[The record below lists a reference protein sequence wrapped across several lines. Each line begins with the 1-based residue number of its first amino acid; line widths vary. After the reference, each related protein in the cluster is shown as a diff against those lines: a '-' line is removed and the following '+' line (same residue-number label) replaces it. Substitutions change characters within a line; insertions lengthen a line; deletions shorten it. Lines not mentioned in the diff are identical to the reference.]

1 MPALGAD
8 MDAGT
13 VVEWLVGPG
22 DPVHR
27 GDVVAVVDTEKSM
40 IDVECFDT
48 GVVQQLLVP
57 VGQKVPVGTP
67 LALIGAEGATSAPP
81 PPRPRSDHRRGKRRR
96 SWPGTRPRRSPASR
110 PPGRPGPRQVHGSG
124 PAGAITRSD
133 VERTLAARGGHRLRC
148 RPTPASSPR
157 PAASISPRSSP
168 PGPTA
173 WCVPPTCPP
182 PPPRPPRSTAWAARP
197 RPR

>member
-13 VVEWLVGPG
+13 VVEWLVAPG

-67 LALIGAEGATSAPP
+67 LALIGADGLAAAPPAATPTPP
-81 PPRPRSDHRRGKRRR
+81 PPVTAAAFVDGHANSPLTRKR
-96 SWPGTRPRRSPASR
+96 
-110 PPGRPGPRQVHGSG
+110 
-124 PAGAITRSD
+124 
-133 VERTLAARGGHRLRC
+133 AA
-148 RPTPASSPR
+148 
-157 PAASISPRSSP
+157 
-168 PGPTA
+168 
-173 WCVPPTCPP
+173 
-182 PPPRPPRSTAWAARP
+182 
-197 RPR
+197 